1 MEIVV
6 DGRLLQEA
14 VAVDDVDEENRHLA
28 RLGVCTHTPYLARH
42 CQRNMIGSPPRGVPV
57 VVDYR

>member
-6 DGRLLQEA
+6 DGRLLREA

-28 RLGVCTHTPYLARH
+28 RRKISTHNP
-42 CQRNMIGSPPRGVPV
+42 
-57 VVDYR
+57 